1 MNLENYQMNFD
12 FSRGFDFQKNMN
24 DNFVNSIS
32 ESFTKNSDIRKN
44 SIFLK
49 HFNFIITDLFF
60 CWVESRNQF
69 IAVSMSKRGYNSKSR
84 YNPNCISSYCIKVIN
99 YMKENKLLDFYPGFY
114 DAKKNRSRLSR
125 IRPNQRLVNE
135 FRTINLKSS
144 HDIHHKKREYIYLYK
159 NKKVQEYLD
168 NFKTHELR
176 DYNSVIQKNLFDI
189 PKYNKD
195 YFECTGK
202 RFKNLSIINS
212 VLNCYFFEDLS
223 SKPTIGGCWWSKLDE
238 GLLSKY
244 KKDFSLNNNQTNYVD
259 LLDFFP
265 TFVSKKLD
273 IKIKLS
279 NSSLDDLTY
288 SEKCHILF
296 KYIKLRNKENF
307 IKIFLREK
315 TKYGF
320 ENYSNSELKKII
332 VSFLNSN
339 KKIFEATNNALQ
351 INWVEFCSDIFIN
364 LIKISLN
371 SNNPIYLVGDK
382 IYFSS
387 NHQKN
392 IQLNLY
398 KILEKKF
405 KLSKFSIKINN
416 CFSNNL
422 EGNTFFGKFLK
433 ARNYYSERYIGNLK
447 KYERKIIYGN

>member
-1 MNLENYQMNFD
+1 MNFD

-176 DYNSVIQKNLFDI
+176 EIFRYYNRVIQKNLFDI
-189 PKYNKD
+189 
-195 YFECTGK
+195 
-202 RFKNLSIINS
+202 
-212 VLNCYFFEDLS
+212 
-223 SKPTIGGCWWSKLDE
+223 
-238 GLLSKY
+238 
-244 KKDFSLNNNQTNYVD
+244 
-259 LLDFFP
+259 
-265 TFVSKKLD
+265 
-273 IKIKLS
+273 
-279 NSSLDDLTY
+279 
-288 SEKCHILF
+288 
-296 KYIKLRNKENF
+296 
-307 IKIFLREK
+307 
-315 TKYGF
+315 
-320 ENYSNSELKKII
+320 
-332 VSFLNSN
+332 
-339 KKIFEATNNALQ
+339 
-351 INWVEFCSDIFIN
+351 
-364 LIKISLN
+364 
-371 SNNPIYLVGDK
+371 
-382 IYFSS
+382 
-387 NHQKN
+387 
-392 IQLNLY
+392 
-398 KILEKKF
+398 
-405 KLSKFSIKINN
+405 
-416 CFSNNL
+416 
-422 EGNTFFGKFLK
+422 
-433 ARNYYSERYIGNLK
+433 
-447 KYERKIIYGN
+447 